1 MKIVPPDEATRREM
15 LQAIRRGSANTFLV
29 ERSTGK
35 LFRKIYPNPREFLN
49 VRDLYEIRVHKC
61 PQPFM
66 SYSELD
72 DIINQHI
79 VHYNDVEYTHLKNMI
94 HDIVKAFHAHRKG
107 AYENEIWLSLDEAEK
122 ICTSPNIPEMMKEDP
137 EALLVLVLH
146 PENRYAE
153 FTVSKPK
160 EIQNSPF
167 DDFAEDEE
175 FDELIKELLELAER
189 VRDH

>member
-1 MKIVPPDEATRREM
+1 MTIMKIVPPDEATRREM

-35 LFRKIYPNPREFLN
+35 LSRKIYLNPREFLN
-49 VRDLYEIRVHKC
+49 VHRDLYEIRVHKC

-94 HDIVKAFHAHRKG
+94 
-107 AYENEIWLSLDEAEK
+107 
-122 ICTSPNIPEMMKEDP
+122 
-137 EALLVLVLH
+137 
-146 PENRYAE
+146 
-153 FTVSKPK
+153 
-160 EIQNSPF
+160 
-167 DDFAEDEE
+167 
-175 FDELIKELLELAER
+175 LLE
-189 VRDH
+189 D